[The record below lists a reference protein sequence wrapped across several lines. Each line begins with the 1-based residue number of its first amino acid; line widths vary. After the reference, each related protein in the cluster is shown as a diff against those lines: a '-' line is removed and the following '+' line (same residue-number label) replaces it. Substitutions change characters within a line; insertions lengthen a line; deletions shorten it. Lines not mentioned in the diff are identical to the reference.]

1 MSAIECEP
9 TAAVE
14 HDTGQCTLLKCLL
27 MDSLSAPDELPL
39 ITDYDDYNQC
49 LLMDFLSAPDELAC
63 TGKCLRTEGETMPML
78 MLIPRLNPFQ
88 KDLLD
93 RVFSPAPPPPPPP
106 PPGTPVV
113 SGWWFRLSGA
123 PGSFAMIGLGDIVR
137 MPSLIATDYDE
148 WARRH
153 CTHAFEQPLFHMR

>member
-1 MSAIECEP
+1 MPLSAIECEP

-27 MDSLSAPDELPL
+27 MDS
-39 ITDYDDYNQC
+39 
-49 LLMDFLSAPDELAC
+49 LSAPDELAC

-93 RVFSPAPPPPPPP
+93 RVFSPAPPPLPPP
-106 PPGTPVV
+106 PPGTPDV

-153 CTHAFEQPLFHMR
+153 CTHAFEQAPFHMRCFHDCF